1 MAGSPAKDD
10 ATSVRDPLL
19 STKLGDYQV
28 VGPLGEGGMGVVY
41 EGLHTVINKR
51 GAIKV
56 IKPEFAAD
64 QILVRR
70 VLAEAQAVNAVR
82 HRGIVDIH
90 AHGLTPDGR
99 PYLVMELL
107 QGETVYD
114 LLHREGRLSQIDAL
128 KLLLEATGPLFAAHK
143 AGIVHRD
150 LKPSNLFLCV
160 DDDGE
165 KFLKL
170 LDFGLAKRSAPGVSS
185 STMTSAS
192 LIVGTPDY
200 MAPEQARAQPTDQRT
215 DIYALGVMAYE
226 LLAGRLPFTAAT
238 SVDLVMMHLTAPVPK
253 LIDADAA
260 TPLPLSQLV
269 EQMMA
274 KEPASRPATLEPV
287 RALLKQLV
295 AKHPHGFPTSPMPPI
310 SRATPVHLEALPPR
324 VSSPDLEQ
332 DPLPTVARSD
342 RTVIAEIPSEPPAG
356 DEGTADTAMSL
367 QQVAEP
373 RPSARRRDSRGG
385 PVPTPTAQLADR
397 KTDEASSPTSG
408 GASKTPFIVGGV
420 LVAVIVLSLSVVF
433 LGGNR
438 TVTPEVPVDTKPVD
452 AKPVDT
458 KPVDTKPVDT
468 KPVDAKPVDAKPVDA
483 KPVDAKPVDAKP
495 VDAKPVDTKPVD
507 TKPVDA
513 KPVDSRPVAKP
524 VDPKPVVTTKP
535 DVKKPGPRVPT
546 VAELERRI
554 GALELRANTQDN
566 PALKLHINRYRT
578 RLVEANTEADR
589 LKLSR
594 DLDEF
599 EKSLR

>member
-51 GAIKV
+51 VAIKV

-114 LLHREGRLSQIDAL
+114 LLHREGRLSQLDAV

-215 DIYALGVMAYE
+215 DIYALGVLAYE

-253 LIDADAA
+253 LVDADVAI
-260 TPLPLSQLV
+260 PLELSQLV

-274 KEPASRPATLEPV
+274 KEPASRPPTLEPI

-295 AKHPHGFPTSPMPPI
+295 AQHPHGFPTSPMPPM
-310 SRATPVHLEALPPR
+310 SRATPVYLEALPR
-324 VSSPDLEQ
+324 VSKPGLVE
-332 DPLPTVARSD
+332 DPPPTVARAD
-342 RTVIAEIPSEPPAG
+342 RTVIAEIPSEPEARSA

-367 QQVAEP
+367 EKIAEP
-373 RPSARRRDSRGG
+373 RPSARRRESKNG
-385 PVPTPTAQLADR
+385 PVPDSTDQLAAR
-397 KTDEASSPTSG
+397 PTEDAAQPST
-408 GASKTPFIVGGV
+408 SKTPFIIGGLVG
-420 LVAVIVLSLSVVF
+420 VIALSLGVVL

-438 TVTPEVPVDTKPVD
+438 TVVTEVPEVKPVV
-452 AKPVDT
+452 AKEVEAPVEPPPPVKPVE
-458 KPVDTKPVDT
+458 
-468 KPVDAKPVDAKPVDA
+468 
-483 KPVDAKPVDAKP
+483 
-495 VDAKPVDTKPVD
+495 
-507 TKPVDA
+507 
-513 KPVDSRPVAKP
+513 
-524 VDPKPVVTTKP
+524 VDPKPVVAVKPVEPKPPDPMPVVAKPVEPKPLVKPADPKPADPKPVSSGKP
-535 DVKKPGPRVPT
+535 DVKKVTPRVPT
-546 VAELERRI
+546 AEELKQRIEKLEPRVAKAVAKDPSL
-554 GALELRANTQDN
+554 GLYL
-566 PALKLHINRYRT
+566 PKYRGVLQKAKT
-578 RLVEANTEADR
+578 DSDR
-589 LKLSR
+589 TALSR
-594 DLDEF
+594 DLDDF
-599 EKSLR
+599 EKAVEKALR

>member
-51 GAIKV
+51 VAIKV
-56 IKPEFAAD
+56 IKPEYAAD

-114 LLHREGRLSQIDAL
+114 LLHREGRLSQLDAL

-226 LLAGRLPFTAAT
+226 LFAGRLPFAAA
-238 SVDLVMMHLTAPVPK
+238 SAVDLVMLHLTAPIPK
-253 LIDADAA
+253 LVDADASI
-260 TPLPLSQLV
+260 PLELSQLV

-274 KEPASRPATLEPV
+274 KEPSARPANLEPV
-287 RALLKQLV
+287 RTLLKRLV
-295 AKHPHGFPTSPMPPI
+295 AQHPHGFPTLPMPPI

-324 VSSPDLEQ
+324 VSSPDLGEERS
-332 DPLPTVARSD
+332 PTVARGD
-342 RTVIAEIPSEPPAG
+342 RTVIAQIPSEPEPVV
-356 DEGTADTAMSL
+356 DEGTAATAMSL
-367 QQVAEP
+367 QKIAEP
-373 RPSARRRDSRGG
+373 RPSARRRDSKSG
-385 PVPTPTAQLADR
+385 PVPDSDSDQLATRGTEDAAPL
-397 KTDEASSPTSG
+397 TSPAPSKMPLIIG
-408 GASKTPFIVGGV
+408 GALVG
-420 LVAVIVLSLSVVF
+420 VIAISLAVVF

-438 TVTPEVPVDTKPVD
+438 TVTPEVPAEVKPTEVPEVKPVEPKPVD
-452 AKPVDT
+452 PKLVDAIPVEPKPVD
-458 KPVDTKPVDT
+458 V
-468 KPVDAKPVDAKPVDA
+468 
-483 KPVDAKPVDAKP
+483 
-495 VDAKPVDTKPVD
+495 
-507 TKPVDA
+507 
-513 KPVDSRPVAKP
+513 KP
-524 VDPKPVVTTKP
+524 VDPKPDVKPVEPKLVKPAEPKLVKPVEPKPVVTTRP
-535 DVKKPGPRVPT
+535 AARTPT
-546 VAELERRI
+546 VAELQRRI

-566 PALKLHINRYRT
+566 PSLKLFISKYRT
-578 RLVEANTEADR
+578 RLAEANTDADR
-589 LKLSR
+589 AKLSR
-594 DLDEF
+594 DLDDF

>member
-19 STKLGDYQV
+19 NTKLGDYQV

-51 GAIKV
+51 VAIKV
-56 IKPEFAAD
+56 IKPEYAAD

-107 QGETVYD
+107 EGETVYD
-114 LLHREGRLSQIDAL
+114 LLHREGRLSQLDAL

-226 LLAGRLPFTAAT
+226 LLAGTLPFTAA
-238 SVDLVMMHLTAPVPK
+238 SAVDLVMKHLTAPVPK
-253 LIDADAA
+253 LIDADVAI
-260 TPLPLSQLV
+260 PPELSLIV

-274 KEPASRPATLEPV
+274 KEPANRPATLEPV
-287 RALLKQLV
+287 RALFKQLV
-295 AKHPHGFPTSPMPPI
+295 AKHPHGFPTSPMPPM

-324 VSSPDLEQ
+324 VSSPGLEE
-332 DPLPTVARSD
+332 DPPPTVARGD
-342 RTVIAEIPSEPPAG
+342 RTVIAEIPSEPSPPA
-356 DEGTADTAMSL
+356 DEATADTAMSL
-367 QQVAEP
+367 QKVAEP
-373 RPSARRRDSRGG
+373 RPSARRREGRG
-385 PVPTPTAQLADR
+385 PVPEGTLEARPTEDAAPFPPPAR
-397 KTDEASSPTSG
+397 
-408 GASKTPFIVGGV
+408 SKTPFIVGGV
-420 LVAVIVLSLSVVF
+420 LVTVIAISLGVVF
-433 LGGNR
+433 LGNR
-438 TVTPEVPVDTKPVD
+438 TVTPEGPD
-452 AKPVDT
+452 AKPEPVAVDP
-458 KPVDTKPVDT
+458 KPVVVDPKPVAVDPN
-468 KPVDAKPVDAKPVDA
+468 PVVVEPEPVVVEP
-483 KPVDAKPVDAKP
+483 
-495 VDAKPVDTKPVD
+495 T
-507 TKPVDA
+507 
-513 KPVDSRPVAKP
+513 PVA
-524 VDPKPVVTTKP
+524 VDPKPVVTAKADPVVKP
-535 DVKKPGPRVPT
+535 EVKKPTVRMPT

-554 GALELRANTQDN
+554 GLLEARANKQDN
-566 PALKLHINRYRT
+566 PAHKLHIPKYRR
-578 RLVEANTEADR
+578 RLVEANTDADR

-594 DLDEF
+594 ELDEF